1 MKNWKRPKKGDL
13 IWYFGKLMY
22 FEKMKGNKYVFS
34 VPSSNK
40 SKTGYEQ
47 EVYKFRDLMLYGN
60 Y

>member
-1 MKNWKRPKKGDL
+1 MKKWKRPKKGDL

-22 FEKMKGNKYVFS
+22 FEKMKGDKCVFS
-34 VPSSNK
+34 VPSNK

-47 EVYKFRDLMLYGN
+47 EVYKFKDLMLYGD

>member
-1 MKNWKRPKKGDL
+1 MKKWKRPKKGDL

-22 FEKMKGNKYVFS
+22 FERIDKDMYVFS
-34 VPSSNK
+34 VPSNK

-47 EVYKFRDLMLYGN
+47 KVYKFKDLMLYGD

>member
-1 MKNWKRPKKGDL
+1 MKKWKRPKKGDL

-22 FEKMKGNKYVFS
+22 FEKMKGDKYVFS
-34 VPSSNK
+34 VQSNK

-47 EVYKFRDLMLYGN
+47 EVYKFKDLMLYGD

>member
-1 MKNWKRPKKGDL
+1 MKKWKHPKKGDL

-22 FEKMKGNKYVFS
+22 FEMMIGDKCVFS
-34 VPSSNK
+34 VPSNK

-47 EVYKFRDLMLYGN
+47 EVYKFKDLMLYGD

>member
-1 MKNWKRPKKGDL
+1 MKKWKRPKKGDL

-22 FEKMKGNKYVFS
+22 FEKMKEDKYVFS
-34 VPSSNK
+34 VRVNK

-47 EVYKFRDLMLYGN
+47 EVYKFKDLMLYGD